1 MWETGEEEP
10 ESNEKMWEELTS
22 AEQKA
27 AGLLGYTKKTWNH
40 ETDTVSSV
48 EEKMPYDGLYF
59 DKLPLEANKAA
70 VCLGYNKEIW
80 DSDGK
85 PADSKKW
92 NELTPVEQKAAEFL
106 GYDSRKWAVT
116 HGQDFSIVN
125 DDWTSLSKEAKSAA
139 KVLGYTAS
147 IWNNDGSVPAED
159 KDWNELTSKQR
170 AAAETLGYT
179 EKKWN
184 GDDDG
189 DDDGKS
195 DDTPKVTEPPSSRSL
210 NKGVPDQIISVPDPS
225 TLLESINKSFDTDN
239 RDSVSSGIL
248 SMFGFKSGG
257 EESKKSSSN

>member
-10 ESNEKMWEELTS
+10 GSNEKMWEELSS

-27 AGLLGYTKKTWNH
+27 AGLLGYTKKTWNQ

-48 EEKMPYDGLYF
+48 EEKMPYDGISF
-59 DKLPLEANKAA
+59 DKLPLKANKAA

-80 DSDGK
+80 NSDDK
-85 PADSKKW
+85 APADSKKW
-92 NELTPVEQKAAEFL
+92 NELRPAEQKAAEFL

-116 HGQDFSIVN
+116 HGQDFSVVN
-125 DDWTSLSKEAKSAA
+125 DDWASLSKEAKSAA

-159 KDWNELTSKQR
+159 EDWNELTSKQR

-184 GDDDG
+184 DDDDDG
-189 DDDGKS
+189 ES
-195 DDTPKVTEPPSSRSL
+195 DDSPKVTEPPSSQSL
-210 NKGVPDQIISVPDPS
+210 RKGVPDQIISVSNP
-225 TLLESINKSFDTDN
+225 L
-239 RDSVSSGIL
+239 DSVSSGIL
-248 SMFGFKSGG
+248 SMFGI
-257 EESKKSSSN
+257 

>member
-10 ESNEKMWEELTS
+10 ESNEKMWEELS
-22 AEQKA
+22 SVEQKA

-85 PADSKKW
+85 ASADSKKW
-92 NELTPVEQKAAEFL
+92 NELTPAEQKAAEVL

-116 HGQDFSIVN
+116 HGQDFSVVN
-125 DDWTSLSKEAKSAA
+125 DDWASLSKEAKSAA

-184 GDDDG
+184 GDDD
-189 DDDGKS
+189 DDDDSES
-195 DDTPKVTEPPSSRSL
+195 DDTPKVSL
-210 NKGVPDQIISVPDPS
+210 SKGALDQIISVSDPS
-225 TLLESINKSFDTDN
+225 TLLESINKSFETDN

-248 SMFGFKSGG
+248 SMFGFKSG
-257 EESKKSSSN
+257 EKSKESSSK